1 MLEEVRDTKGL
12 GMYWN
17 CDSSYEDVA
26 VTENMDALYGYAMM
40 LTRNRS
46 EAEDLVQE
54 TCVRAIRAIRYLRAD
69 SNVKSWMLTILRNTW
84 LNQLRK
90 QRTTPNLIEL
100 DADEITTNVVVEP
113 SKGPHALYVSKL
125 ESEQVR
131 EAIQQLPMDFREV
144 ILLREYEELSY
155 QEIAH
160 VLDCPVGTVMSRLA
174 RARAKLRALL
184 MATLQIS
191 RPRMKVDRVSYSST
205 PVPARC

>member
-1 MLEEVRDTKGL
+1 VLEEVRDTKGL

-54 TCVRAIRAIRYLRAD
+54 TCVRAIRAIRYLRTD

-90 QRTTPNLIEL
+90 QRTTPNLVEL

-131 EAIQQLPMDFREV
+131 EAIQQLPMDFREI

-155 QEIAH
+155 QEIAN

-184 MATLQIS
+184 TATLQIS
-191 RPRMKVDRVSYSST
+191 RPRMTVDRVSYDST

>member
-1 MLEEVRDTKGL
+1 
-12 GMYWN
+12 
-17 CDSSYEDVA
+17 
-26 VTENMDALYGYAMM
+26 MDALYGYAMM